1 MTLPKRLDTTEK
13 LVLSDEGGVRIAVL
27 PLATFKR
34 K

>member
-1 MTLPKRLDTTEK
+1 MPLPKRLEK
-13 LVLSDEGGVRIAVL
+13 LILSDDGGVRIAVL